1 MYLSY
6 LHLQIE
12 ATYLPIRRLHV
23 QVVSFCRLHIY
34 CLYLQDVREN
44 DPNICDGLSCNQNGV

>member
-12 ATYLPIRRLHV
+12 ATYLPISRLHV
-23 QVVSFCRLHIY
+23 QVLLVSVDYTYIVC
-34 CLYLQDVREN
+34 
-44 DPNICDGLSCNQNGV
+44 ICKM